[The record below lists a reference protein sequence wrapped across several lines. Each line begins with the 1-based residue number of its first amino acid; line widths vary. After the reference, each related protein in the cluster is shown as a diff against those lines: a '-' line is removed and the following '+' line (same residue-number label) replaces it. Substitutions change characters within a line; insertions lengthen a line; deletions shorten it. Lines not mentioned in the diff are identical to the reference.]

1 MHLLEVFTMAALQK
15 YKPFRDLWNLED
27 EVDRLLWGITRNT
40 EDTAAQA
47 QWVPAVDV
55 KEDDAAIRIHA
66 DLPGLK
72 KDDVK
77 ISYRDGVLT
86 FQGERKFE
94 EEAKQDNYYRL
105 ERRHGMFARS
115 FTLPNTVDPDKIKAN
130 VKDGVL
136 DITIAKRPEAQAR
149 EIRVE

>member
-1 MHLLEVFTMAALQK
+1 MAALQK
-15 YKPFRDLWNLED
+15 YKPFGDLWNLED

-40 EDTAAQA
+40 EEKGATT

-55 KEDDAAIRIHA
+55 KEDDASIRIHA

-72 KDDVK
+72 KEDVK
-77 ISYRDGVLT
+77 INYRDGVLT

-94 EEAKQDNYYRL
+94 EEAKKDNYYRL

-115 FTLPNTVDPDKIKAN
+115 FTLPNTVDPEKIKAN